1 MPSQDDIMDV
11 LSLSKSL
18 NQDIH
23 EYNRNTIGS
32 DKLNINIVN
41 PRNVVANMPVQAM
54 PPQRPPQFNVEG
66 MNVMAP
72 APLIPLTE
80 AYPDGKMPP
89 NLERMIAPSAPQPL
103 QLPPPLPQ
111 QPQTNDAQLEFKF
124 VNSSNVPQTMQQ
136 FLKERLDQIDDR
148 LTMIELQLKELVVR
162 KRRTKSEM
170 LNGKL
175 D

>member
-18 NQDIH
+18 NQDIY
-23 EYNRNTIGS
+23 EYNRNTVGS
-32 DKLNINIVN
+32 EKLNINIVN
-41 PRNVVANMPVQAM
+41 PRNVVANMPVHAM
-54 PPQRPPQFNVEG
+54 PPPRPPQLNIEG

-80 AYPDGKMPP
+80 AYPDGNIPP
-89 NLERMIAPSAPQPL
+89 SLERIVAPSAPQPI
-103 QLPPPLPQ
+103 QPLPQ

-124 VNSSNVPQTMQQ
+124 VNSSNAPQTMQQ